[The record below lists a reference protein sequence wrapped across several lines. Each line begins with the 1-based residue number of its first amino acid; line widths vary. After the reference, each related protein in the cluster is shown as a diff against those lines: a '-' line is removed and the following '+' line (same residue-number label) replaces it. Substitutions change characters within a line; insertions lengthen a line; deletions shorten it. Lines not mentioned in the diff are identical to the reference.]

1 MIRIPCQ
8 HLLNISLSYKR
19 HTTADS
25 RCCQFQIACRRHQ
38 RPVVVVDGV
47 AQRVVVAVYL
57 SAGLQQLHLVGES
70 PFGEVADYSCQLNI
84 EEGNPEKCVD
94 DFIKFLPVLC
104 YENGVMK
111 VLSASDV
118 LDMAMNN
125 TSATLL
131 ARRWE
136 SALLVNVDNF
146 TLQRL
151 MNNKEAM
158 AALMKIEGFRSLN
171 YRHDTYQVPVI
182 F

>member
-1 MIRIPCQ
+1 MHFIVACSSEENQQKVCFIR
-8 HLLNISLSYKR
+8 NI
-19 HTTADS
+19 
-25 RCCQFQIACRRHQ
+25 I
-38 RPVVVVDGV
+38 
-47 AQRVVVAVYL
+47 
-57 SAGLQQLHLVGES
+57 
-70 PFGEVADYSCQLNI
+70 
-84 EEGNPEKCVD
+84 VD

-131 ARRWE
+131 ARQWE